1 MKTRLVIIVAASGA
15 AFALALPNELT
26 PYGTF
31 PAGLVCL
38 APFFAAVT
46 LSPSHRFSAVLGA
59 VFGGVS
65 TVLTN
70 YWLVFFGDF
79 SVWTLGGTT
88 VGYILYNAMLAPFLT
103 AFARRPAAYR
113 PFLLA
118 AAWTVY
124 ELAKSSGFLGY
135 PWGLIAYPPN
145 TIPLLTQ
152 IVDITGIWGLSF
164 VMALINTSLSE
175 TALAAAGHP
184 RSGRRIA
191 LTGTWAFASVL
202 VGVVLVYGAARLA
215 LPIRAEKHM
224 TMVLVQQNTDPWE
237 AGREMESVR
246 TGMRLS
252 REGVAAAQNP
262 VDLVVWSESSLRWP
276 YMESRSLY
284 AERPLGDP
292 FVPFV
297 QSTRTH
303 FLVGSPVIVGREPI
317 EAMNSALLLAPDAS
331 VVDHYGKQHP
341 VPFAEAVPFWEVP
354 MVRTF
359 FTEVVGLPAVWV
371 MGNEYTIFE
380 TPIGGGQTVRFG
392 APICFEDAFPGL
404 CRRFIR
410 RGAELLINLTND
422 AWSKQVSAETH
433 HFVVARFRAVENRRT
448 LVRGTNAGVTA
459 VVDAYGRIAASLPLF
474 EEASMAVDVPVYEE
488 SIPTVYTRFGD
499 YLPIAFLAMLL
510 VVLATA
516 AGRGTRKNGRGSSTF
531 APRPS
536 V

>member
-1 MKTRLVIIVAASGA
+1 MKTRLVIIVTVSAV

-38 APFFAAVT
+38 APFFAALT
-46 LSPSHRFSAVLGA
+46 LSPSYRFSALLGA

-88 VGYILYNAMLAPFLT
+88 VGYVLYNAMLAPYLT
-103 AFARRPAAYR
+103 AFARRPAPYR

-145 TIPLLTQ
+145 TIPLLIQ
-152 IVDITGIWGLSF
+152 IVDITGVWGLSF
-164 VMALINTSLSE
+164 VMAFINASLAE
-175 TALAAAGHP
+175 TVLATATPRTGARRKALPIG
-184 RSGRRIA
+184 S
-191 LTGTWAFASVL
+191 WAFAAVL
-202 VGVVLVYGAARLA
+202 VATVIVYGAVRLD
-215 LPIRAEKHM
+215 LPIRAEKHVS
-224 TMVLVQQNTDPWE
+224 MVLVQQNTDPWE

-252 REGVAAAQNP
+252 REGIQAADEP

-276 YMESRSLY
+276 YKDSRSLY
-284 AERPLGDP
+284 EERPLGDP

-297 QSTRTH
+297 RSTGSH
-303 FLVGSPVIVGREPI
+303 FLVGSPVIVGRQPI

-331 VVDHYGKQHP
+331 VVDYYGKQHP

-354 MVRTF
+354 AVRTF

-371 MGNEYTIFE
+371 MGSEYTIFE
-380 TPIGGGQTVRFG
+380 MPIGGGQTVRFG

-404 CRRFIR
+404 CRTFIR

-422 AWSKQVSAETH
+422 AWSRQVSAETH

-459 VVDAYGRIAASLPLF
+459 VVDAHGRVLASLPLF
-474 EEASMAVDVPVYEE
+474 VEASVPVEVPVYQE

-499 YLPIAFLAMLL
+499 YLPVGFLL
-510 VVLATA
+510 VLLLVLGAPVV
-516 AGRGTRKNGRGSSTF
+516 RGTF
-531 APRPS
+531 ARRR
-536 V
+536 